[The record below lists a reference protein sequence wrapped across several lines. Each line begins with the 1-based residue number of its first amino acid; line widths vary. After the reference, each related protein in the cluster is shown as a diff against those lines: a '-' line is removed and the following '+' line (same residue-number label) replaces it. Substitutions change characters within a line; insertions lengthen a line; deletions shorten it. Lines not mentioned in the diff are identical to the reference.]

1 LRAVAGELPSAPE
14 SNRHWFLTTEYTMI
28 CIRSGPTFAMGSP
41 SYELG
46 RFADESLHRVE
57 IPRDFAIATTET
69 TAQQFNIYLNER
81 PQVKAKHDHEIEARF
96 SRPQAL
102 TPELDCPAVAVT
114 WYEAAQYCNWLSHR
128 EGLPES
134 EWCFPDAEAFESG
147 LQLPPDY
154 LHRSGYRLLTEA
166 EWEFAARAGTT
177 TARFFGLSRDL
188 LSEYAW
194 STESSRNA
202 RTLPVACLKPNDLG
216 LFDML
221 GNAWEWCLDR
231 RQSYPTEPDTLVID
245 QEDRRLVVDD
255 STARTRRGGS
265 FTYDAASV
273 RSACR
278 GDVSY
283 FPMQRRDSVGFRIAR
298 TLPHA

>member
-1 LRAVAGELPSAPE
+1 MRSVATEGCIYLGEDMLLSRRHLLRAIAALAGARTSGFIPPEVLALLATDATDPCATLRKALPPRDHERQRAEAAARRAAVGISLLQQGKAECVWPLLARDE
-14 SNRHWFLTTEYTMI
+14 DPTTRSHIICGMARARVRPAILIERLGALTT
-28 CIRSGPTFAMGSP
+28 SV
-41 SYELG
+41 
-46 RFADESLHRVE
+46 DER
-57 IPRDFAIATTET
+57 
-69 TAQQFNIYLNER
+69 
-81 PQVKAKHDHEIEARF
+81 
-96 SRPQAL
+96 QAL
-102 TPELDCPAVAVT
+102 ILA
-114 WYEAAQYCNWLSHR
+114 L
-128 EGLPES
+128 G
-134 EWCFPDAEAFESG
+134 
-147 LQLPPDY
+147 
-154 LHRSGYRLLTEA
+154 GY
-166 EWEFAARAGTT
+166 
-177 TARFFGLSRDL
+177 
-188 LSEYAW
+188 W

-231 RQSYPTEPDTLVID
+231 RQSYPAEPDTSIID

-283 FPMQRRDSVGFRIAR
+283 FPMQRRDSVGFRVAR
-298 TLPHA
+298 TLPHT

>member
-1 LRAVAGELPSAPE
+1 MPHTGDRGGV
-14 SNRHWFLTTEYTMI
+14 
-28 CIRSGPTFAMGSP
+28 C
-41 SYELG
+41 
-46 RFADESLHRVE
+46 
-57 IPRDFAIATTET
+57 
-69 TAQQFNIYLNER
+69 
-81 PQVKAKHDHEIEARF
+81 PQ
-96 SRPQAL
+96 
-102 TPELDCPAVAVT
+102 
-114 WYEAAQYCNWLSHR
+114 
-128 EGLPES
+128 
-134 EWCFPDAEAFESG
+134 
-147 LQLPPDY
+147 DY

-188 LSEYAW
+188 LPEYVW

-202 RTLPVACLKPNDLG
+202 RTLPVARLKPNDLG

-231 RQSYPTEPDTLVID
+231 RQSYPTELDTIVID
-245 QEDRRLVVDD
+245 QEGRHLVVDD

-283 FPMQRRDSVGFRIAR
+283 FPMQRRDSVGFRVAR
-298 TLPHA
+298 TLPHV